1 MTLRVLCLDIEG
13 GFGGSSRSLFE
24 SIGHMD
30 RSRIEPEVWCGSS
43 GPAVKRYRDL
53 GVPCRVVS
61 FPRFT
66 TLPRLSRNLYT
77 LCRAKLGQMCA
88 RSVFKELVRT
98 VTTRFDVVHANHES
112 LFLLASTLRGQAAA
126 PLVMHMRTIV
136 EPGAFARWQARSI
149 ARSADQVVFITENE
163 REAWERLGLR
173 TPAPRVI
180 YNIAVAPPADVSPYP
195 AVPSDAR
202 FRVACIS
209 NYAWIRG
216 VDRLVEVAAELKSRG
231 RSDVLFVVAGD
242 MRLRGSLPGALKR
255 IKARGGTLAH
265 YAASERVGDMF
276 AFLGRVDEPE
286 RVLAACDIVARPSR
300 GNNPWGRETLEAL
313 AAGKPVVCTGVY
325 QRFAEDGVTGI
336 VSPDYDRAAFA
347 DAIIRLA
354 DDPALRRRLG
364 AAGRRRVAALCD
376 GPARAEDLRA
386 VWATAAAR
394 GDDG

>member
-24 SIGHMD
+24 SIRHMD
-30 RSRIEPEVWCGSS
+30 LNRIEPEVWCGRD
-43 GPAVKRYRDL
+43 GPSVKRYCEL

-61 FPRFT
+61 FPRFKA
-66 TLPRLSRNLYT
+66 LPRASRNLYT
-77 LCRAKLGQMCA
+77 LGRAKLGQLCTRPA
-88 RSVFKELVRT
+88 FKELVRAA
-98 VTTRFDVVHANHES
+98 TTRFDVVHANNAS
-112 LFLLASTLRGQAAA
+112 LFLLASALRRRADA
-126 PLVMHMRTIV
+126 PLVMHMRTIA

-149 ARSADQVVFITENE
+149 ARVADQVVFITENE

-173 TPAPRVI
+173 TPAARVI
-180 YNIAVAPPADVSPYP
+180 YNIAVAPPEGVSPHP

-242 MRLRGSLPGALKR
+242 MRLRGSLPGGLGR
-255 IKARGGTLAH
+255 IAARGGTLAD
-265 YAASERVGDMF
+265 YAASNGVSDMF
-276 AFLGRVDEPE
+276 AFLGPVDEPE

-313 AAGKPVVCTGVY
+313 AAGKPVVCTGEY
-325 QRFAEDGVTGI
+325 QRFAENGVTGI

-347 DAIIRLA
+347 DAIIQLA
-354 DDPALRRRLG
+354 DDSDLRHRLG
-364 AAGRRRVAALCD
+364 TAGRRRVTALCD

-386 VWATAAAR
+386 VWAAAAAGR
-394 GDDG
+394 AAG

>member
-13 GFGGSSRSLFE
+13 GFGGSSRSLLE

-30 RSRIEPEVWCGSS
+30 RSRTTTEVWCGST
-43 GPAVKRYRDL
+43 GPAVTRYGDL
-53 GVPCRVVS
+53 GVTCRVVP

-66 TLPRLSRNLYT
+66 TLPRVSRNLYA
-77 LCRAKLGQMCA
+77 LCRAKLGQVCGRPA
-88 RSVFKELVRT
+88 FKELVRAA
-98 VTTRFDVVHANHES
+98 TTRFDVVHANHES
-112 LFLLASTLRGQAAA
+112 LFLLASALRRRAAA

-173 TPAPRVI
+173 TPTPHVI
-180 YNIAVAPPADVSPYP
+180 YNIAVAPPEGVSPHP
-195 AVPSDAR
+195 EVPSGPR
-202 FRVACIS
+202 FRIACLS
-209 NYAWIRG
+209 NYAWVRG
-216 VDRLVEVAAELKSRG
+216 VDRLVDVAAELKSRG
-231 RSDVLFVVAGD
+231 RSDMLFVVAGD
-242 MRLRGSLPGALKR
+242 MRLRGSLPGALGR
-255 IKARGGTLAH
+255 ICARGGTLAD
-265 YAASERVGDMF
+265 YAASNGVSDMF
-276 AFLGRVDEPE
+276 AFLGSVDEPE
-286 RVLAACDIVARPSR
+286 RLLAACDIVARPSR

-364 AAGRRRVAALCD
+364 AAGRLRVAALCD
-376 GPARAEDLRA
+376 GPANAEELRE
-386 VWATAAAR
+386 VWAMAAAGR
-394 GDDG
+394 ALV